1 MLPHNKKTI
10 LKENLKKIIVI
21 KYLYNNIIKKSI
33 FQNRHLNLKVRTL
46 SFITYKKNFSTKHK
60 LINTC
65 LLTGRRKGINKKLLL
80 SRHQI
85 NILSKSTNLQNFK
98 INSW

>member
-10 LKENLKKIIVI
+10 LKENLKKTIII

-33 FQNRHLNLKVRTL
+33 FQNRHLTIKIRTL
-46 SFITYKKNFSTKHK
+46 SFLTYNKNYSTKHK

-65 LLTGRRKGINKKLLL
+65 LLTGRRKGINKNLLL

-85 NILSKSTNLQNFK
+85 NILSKTSNIQNFK

>member
-1 MLPHNKKTI
+1 MLAHNKKTI
-10 LKENLKKIIVI
+10 LKENLKKMIII
-21 KYLYNNIIKKSI
+21 KYIYSNLIKKSI
-33 FQNRHLNLKVRTL
+33 FQNRTINLKARLL
-46 SFITYKKNFSTKHK
+46 SFIMIKKPKTNKNK

-65 LLTGRRKGINKKLLL
+65 LLTGRRKGINKKINL
-80 SRHQI
+80 SRHQL

>member
-10 LKENLKKIIVI
+10 LKENLKKIIII
-21 KYLYNNIIKKSI
+21 KYIYSNIIKKSI
-33 FQNRHLNLKVRTL
+33 FHNRTLNLKARML
-46 SFITYKKNFSTKHK
+46 SFINIKKSKTNKNK
-60 LINTC
+60 LVNTC
-65 LLTGRRKGINKKLLL
+65 LFTGRRKGINKKLHL

-98 INSW
+98 INS

>member
-10 LKENLKKIIVI
+10 LKENLKKIII
-21 KYLYNNIIKKSI
+21 LKYIYSNIIKKSI
-33 FQNRHLNLKVRTL
+33 FHNRALSLKIRMLAFINLK
-46 SFITYKKNFSTKHK
+46 KQKMNKNK

-65 LLTGRRKGINKKLLL
+65 LLTGRRKGINKKLHL
-80 SRHQI
+80 SRHQL